1 MASAQEMY
9 NLGLFSARCQLLAF
23 RYVEP
28 TKGAGSEDADKAAAI
43 DAAEV
48 TAMALNNYISNQ
60 RGQSETFSPDRFLD
74 EYKKVRRLHSHHVK
88 EDVQLLAQIVCCW
101 FYSRFIY

>member
-28 TKGAGSEDADKAAAI
+28 KKGEGSEDADKAAAI
-43 DAAEV
+43 DAAKV
-48 TAMALNNYISNQ
+48 TTMALNNYITKQ
-60 RGQSETFSPDRFLD
+60 KGQSNTFSADRFLE
-74 EYKKVRRLHSHHVK
+74 EYKKVRRINNQRVK
-88 EDVQLLAQIVCCW
+88 D
-101 FYSRFIY
+101 R